1 VFVTLE
7 GVDGAGKST
16 QARLLAEAL
25 GPETVLL
32 REPGGTVAGER
43 LRELLKDA
51 SVELTP
57 RAELML
63 FCAARAELVDQVIA
77 PSLAAG
83 RDVVCDRFVD
93 STAAYQGGARGI
105 DPGLVAALNAA
116 AVRGCMPDRTVLLR
130 LDTETAVER
139 ARARCE
145 SPISDRFEAEGDR
158 FQDRIAA
165 EFERIAA
172 AEQERFVVVDAADTV
187 EAVHSRVL
195 AALGVEK
202 TADSGRRAADSRERR
217 GS

>member
-16 QARLLAEAL
+16 QARMLAEAL

-63 FCAARAELVDQVIA
+63 FCAARAELVDQVIS

-105 DPGLVAALNAA
+105 DPGLVATLNAA
-116 AVRGCMPDRTVLLR
+116 AVRGCMPDRTILLR

-139 ARARCE
+139 ARERCE

-165 EFERIAA
+165 EFDRIAA
-172 AEQERFVVVDAADTV
+172 AEPGRFVVVDAAGSVD
-187 EAVHSRVL
+187 EVHARVL
-195 AALGVEK
+195 EALGLERTAASRQ
-202 TADSGRRAADSRERR
+202 TADSSERR
-217 GS
+217 RP

>member
-1 VFVTLE
+1 MFVTLD

-16 QARLLAEAL
+16 QARMLAEAM

-63 FCAARAELVDQVIA
+63 FCAARAELVDQVIS

-105 DPGLVAALNAA
+105 DPGLVATLNAA
-116 AVRGCMPDRTVLLR
+116 AVRGCMPDRTILLR

-139 ARARCE
+139 ARERCE

-165 EFERIAA
+165 EFVRIAA
-172 AEQERFVVVDAADTV
+172 AEPERFVVVDAAGSVD
-187 EAVHSRVL
+187 EVHARVL
-195 AALGVEK
+195 EALGLERTAASRQ
-202 TADSGRRAADSRERR
+202 TADSSERR
-217 GS
+217 RP

>member
-16 QARLLAEAL
+16 QARMLAEAL

-63 FCAARAELVDQVIA
+63 FCAARAELVDQVIS

-105 DPGLVAALNAA
+105 DPGLVATLNAA
-116 AVRGCMPDRTVLLR
+116 AVRGCMPDRTILLR

-139 ARARCE
+139 ARERCE

-165 EFERIAA
+165 EFDRIAA
-172 AEQERFVVVDAADTV
+172 AEPERFVVVDAAGSVD
-187 EAVHSRVL
+187 EVHARVL
-195 AALGVEK
+195 DALGLERTAASRQ
-202 TADSGRRAADSRERR
+202 TADSSERR
-217 GS
+217 RP

>member
-16 QARLLAEAL
+16 QARMLAEAL

-63 FCAARAELVDQVIA
+63 FCAARAELVDQVIS

-105 DPGLVAALNAA
+105 DPGLVATLNAA
-116 AVRGCMPDRTVLLR
+116 AVRGCMPDRTILLR

-139 ARARCE
+139 ARERCE

-165 EFERIAA
+165 EFDRIAA
-172 AEQERFVVVDAADTV
+172 AEPERFVVVDAAGSVD
-187 EAVHSRVL
+187 EVHVQVL
-195 AALGVEK
+195 EALGLERTAASRQ
-202 TADSGRRAADSRERR
+202 TADSSERR
-217 GS
+217 RP

>member
-16 QARLLAEAL
+16 QARMLAEAL

-51 SVELTP
+51 FVELTP

-63 FCAARAELVDQVIA
+63 FCAARAELVDQVIS

-105 DPGLVAALNAA
+105 DPGLVATLNAA
-116 AVRGCMPDRTVLLR
+116 AVRGCMPDRTILLR

-139 ARARCE
+139 ARERCE

-165 EFERIAA
+165 EFDRIAA
-172 AEQERFVVVDAADTV
+172 AEPERFVVVDAAGSVD
-187 EAVHSRVL
+187 EVHARVL
-195 AALGVEK
+195 EALGLERTAASRQ
-202 TADSGRRAADSRERR
+202 TADSSERR
-217 GS
+217 RP

>member
-1 VFVTLE
+1 MFVTLE

-43 LRELLKDA
+43 LRDLLKDA

-63 FCAARAELVDQVIA
+63 FCAARAELVDQVIV

-105 DPGLVAALNAA
+105 DPGLVATLNAA

-139 ARARCE
+139 ARDRCE

-165 EFERIAA
+165 EFDRIAA
-172 AEQERFVVVDAADTV
+172 AEPERFVVVDAVGSVD
-187 EAVHSRVL
+187 EVHERVFQ
-195 AALGVEK
+195 ALGLPE
-202 TADSGRRAADSRERR
+202 DR
-217 GS
+217 

>member
-1 VFVTLE
+1 MFVTLE

-16 QARLLAEAL
+16 QARMLAEAM

-51 SVELTP
+51 FVELTP

-63 FCAARAELVDQVIA
+63 FCAARAELVDQVIS

-105 DPGLVAALNAA
+105 DPGLVATLNAA
-116 AVRGCMPDRTVLLR
+116 AVRGCMPDRTILLR

-139 ARARCE
+139 ARERCE

-165 EFERIAA
+165 EFDRIAA
-172 AEQERFVVVDAADTV
+172 AEPERFVVVDAAGSVD
-187 EAVHSRVL
+187 EVHARVL
-195 AALGVEK
+195 EALGLERTAASRQ
-202 TADSGRRAADSRERR
+202 TADSSERR
-217 GS
+217 RP

>member
-1 VFVTLE
+1 MFVTLE

-43 LRELLKDA
+43 LRDLLKDA

-63 FCAARAELVDQVIA
+63 FCAARAELVDQVIV

-105 DPGLVAALNAA
+105 DPGLVATLNAA

-139 ARARCE
+139 ARDRCE

-165 EFERIAA
+165 EFDRIAA
-172 AEQERFVVVDAADTV
+172 AEPERFVVVDAVGSVD
-187 EAVHSRVL
+187 EVHERVFQ
-195 AALGVEK
+195 ALRLPE
-202 TADSGRRAADSRERR
+202 DR
-217 GS
+217 

>member
-43 LRELLKDA
+43 LRDLLKDA

-63 FCAARAELVDQVIA
+63 FCAARAELVDQVIV

-105 DPGLVAALNAA
+105 DPGLVATLNAA

-139 ARARCE
+139 ARDRCE

-158 FQDRIAA
+158 FQDRIAP
-165 EFERIAA
+165 EFDRTAA
-172 AEQERFVVVDAADTV
+172 AEPERFVVVDAVGSID
-187 EAVHSRVL
+187 EVHERVFQ
-195 AALGVEK
+195 ALRLPE
-202 TADSGRRAADSRERR
+202 DS
-217 GS
+217 

>member
-32 REPGGTVAGER
+32 REPGGTAAGER
-43 LRELLKDA
+43 LRDLLKDA

-63 FCAARAELVDQVIA
+63 FCAARAELVDQVIV

-105 DPGLVAALNAA
+105 DPGLVATLNAA

-139 ARARCE
+139 ARDRCE

-165 EFERIAA
+165 EFDRIAA
-172 AEQERFVVVDAADTV
+172 AEPERFVVVDAVGSVD
-187 EAVHSRVL
+187 EVHARVFQ
-195 AALGVEK
+195 ALGLPE
-202 TADSGRRAADSRERR
+202 DR
-217 GS
+217 

>member
-1 VFVTLE
+1 MFVTLE

-16 QARLLAEAL
+16 QARMLAEAL

-51 SVELTP
+51 FVELTP

-63 FCAARAELVDQVIA
+63 FCAARAELVDQVIS

-105 DPGLVAALNAA
+105 DPGLVATLNAA
-116 AVRGCMPDRTVLLR
+116 AVRGCMPDRTILLR

-139 ARARCE
+139 ARERCE

-165 EFERIAA
+165 EFDRIAA
-172 AEQERFVVVDAADTV
+172 AEPERFVVVDAAGSVD
-187 EAVHSRVL
+187 EVHARVL
-195 AALGVEK
+195 EALGLERTAASRQ
-202 TADSGRRAADSRERR
+202 TADSSERR
-217 GS
+217 RP

>member
-1 VFVTLE
+1 MFVTLE

-32 REPGGTVAGER
+32 REPGGTAAGER
-43 LRELLKDA
+43 LRDLLKDA

-63 FCAARAELVDQVIA
+63 FCAARAELVDQVIV

-105 DPGLVAALNAA
+105 DPGLVATLNAA

-139 ARARCE
+139 ARDRCE

-165 EFERIAA
+165 EFDRIAA
-172 AEQERFVVVDAADTV
+172 AEPERFVVVDAVGSVD
-187 EAVHSRVL
+187 EVHERVFR
-195 AALGVEK
+195 ALGLPE
-202 TADSGRRAADSRERR
+202 DR
-217 GS
+217 

>member
-1 VFVTLE
+1 MFVTLE

-77 PSLAAG
+77 PSLATG

-105 DPGLVAALNAA
+105 DPGLVATLNAA

-139 ARARCE
+139 ARDRCE

-172 AEQERFVVVDAADTV
+172 AEQERIVVVDAAGTV
-187 EAVHSRVL
+187 EEVHSRVL
-195 AALGVEK
+195 AALGVER
-202 TADSGRRAADSRERR
+202 TAGSRQQAAGSSERR

>member
-1 VFVTLE
+1 MFVTLE

-16 QARLLAEAL
+16 QARLLAGAL

-43 LRELLKDA
+43 LRDLLKDA

-63 FCAARAELVDQVIA
+63 FCAARAELVDQVIV

-105 DPGLVAALNAA
+105 DPGLVATLNAA

-139 ARARCE
+139 ARDRCE

-165 EFERIAA
+165 EFDRIAA
-172 AEQERFVVVDAADTV
+172 AEPERFVVVDAVGSVD
-187 EAVHSRVL
+187 EVHERVFQ
-195 AALGVEK
+195 ALGLPE
-202 TADSGRRAADSRERR
+202 DR
-217 GS
+217 

>member
-16 QARLLAEAL
+16 QARMLAEAL

-63 FCAARAELVDQVIA
+63 FCAARAELVDQVIS

-105 DPGLVAALNAA
+105 DPGLVATLNAA
-116 AVRGCMPDRTVLLR
+116 AVRGCMPDRTILLR
-130 LDTETAVER
+130 LDTATAVER
-139 ARARCE
+139 ARERCE

-165 EFERIAA
+165 EFDRIAA
-172 AEQERFVVVDAADTV
+172 AEPERFVVVDAAGSVD
-187 EAVHSRVL
+187 EVHARVL
-195 AALGVEK
+195 EALGLERTAASRQ
-202 TADSGRRAADSRERR
+202 TADSSERR
-217 GS
+217 GP

>member
-1 VFVTLE
+1 MFVTLE

-16 QARLLAEAL
+16 QARMLAEAL

-139 ARARCE
+139 ARERCE

-165 EFERIAA
+165 EFDRIAA
-172 AEQERFVVVDAADTV
+172 AEPERFVVVDAAGSVD
-187 EAVHSRVL
+187 EVHARVL
-195 AALGVEK
+195 EALGLERTAASRQ
-202 TADSGRRAADSRERR
+202 TADSSERR
-217 GS
+217 RP

>member
-1 VFVTLE
+1 MFVTLE

-43 LRELLKDA
+43 LRDLLKDA

-63 FCAARAELVDQVIA
+63 FCAARAELVDQVIV

-105 DPGLVAALNAA
+105 DPGLVATLNAA

-139 ARARCE
+139 ARDRCE

-165 EFERIAA
+165 EFDRIAA
-172 AEQERFVVVDAADTV
+172 AEPERFVVIDAVGSVD
-187 EAVHSRVL
+187 EVHERVFQ
-195 AALGVEK
+195 ALGLPE
-202 TADSGRRAADSRERR
+202 DR
-217 GS
+217 

>member
-1 VFVTLE
+1 MFVTLE

-63 FCAARAELVDQVIA
+63 FCAARAELVDQVIS

-105 DPGLVAALNAA
+105 DPGLVATLNAA
-116 AVRGCMPDRTVLLR
+116 AVRGCMPDRTILLR

-139 ARARCE
+139 ARERCE

-165 EFERIAA
+165 EFDRIAA
-172 AEQERFVVVDAADTV
+172 AEPERFVVVDAAGSVD
-187 EAVHSRVL
+187 EVHARVL
-195 AALGVEK
+195 EALGLERTAASRQ
-202 TADSGRRAADSRERR
+202 TADSSERR
-217 GS
+217 RP

>member
-43 LRELLKDA
+43 LRDLLKDA

-63 FCAARAELVDQVIA
+63 FCAARAELVDQVIV

-105 DPGLVAALNAA
+105 DPGLVATLNAA

-139 ARARCE
+139 ARDRCE

-165 EFERIAA
+165 EFDRIAA
-172 AEQERFVVVDAADTV
+172 AEPERFVVVDAVGSID
-187 EAVHSRVL
+187 EVHERVFQ
-195 AALGVEK
+195 ALGLPE
-202 TADSGRRAADSRERR
+202 DR
-217 GS
+217 

>member
-1 VFVTLE
+1 MFVTLE

-16 QARLLAEAL
+16 QARMLAEAL

-63 FCAARAELVDQVIA
+63 FCAARAELVDQVIS

-105 DPGLVAALNAA
+105 DPGLVATLNAA
-116 AVRGCMPDRTVLLR
+116 AVRGCMPDRTILLR

-139 ARARCE
+139 ARERCE

-165 EFERIAA
+165 
-172 AEQERFVVVDAADTV
+172 AEPERFVVVDAAGSVD
-187 EAVHSRVL
+187 EVHARVL
-195 AALGVEK
+195 EALGLERTAASRQ
-202 TADSGRRAADSRERR
+202 TADSSERR
-217 GS
+217 RP

>member
-1 VFVTLE
+1 MFVTLE

-16 QARLLAEAL
+16 QARMLAEAL

-105 DPGLVAALNAA
+105 DPGLVATLNAA
-116 AVRGCMPDRTVLLR
+116 AVRGCMPDRTILLR

-139 ARARCE
+139 ARERCE

-165 EFERIAA
+165 EFVRIAA
-172 AEQERFVVVDAADTV
+172 AEPERFVVVDAAGSVD
-187 EAVHSRVL
+187 EVHARVL
-195 AALGVEK
+195 EALGLERTAASRQ
-202 TADSGRRAADSRERR
+202 TADSSERR
-217 GS
+217 RP

>member
-1 VFVTLE
+1 MFVTLE

-32 REPGGTVAGER
+32 REPGGTAAGER
-43 LRELLKDA
+43 LRDLLKDA

-63 FCAARAELVDQVIA
+63 FCAARAELVDQVIV

-105 DPGLVAALNAA
+105 DPGLVATLNAA

-139 ARARCE
+139 ARDRCE

-165 EFERIAA
+165 EFDRIAA
-172 AEQERFVVVDAADTV
+172 AEPERFVVVDAVGSVD
-187 EAVHSRVL
+187 EVHERVFQ
-195 AALGVEK
+195 ALGLPE
-202 TADSGRRAADSRERR
+202 DR
-217 GS
+217 

>member
-1 VFVTLE
+1 MFVTLE

-16 QARLLAEAL
+16 QARLLAGAL

-43 LRELLKDA
+43 LRDLLKDA

-63 FCAARAELVDQVIA
+63 FCAARAELVDQVIV

-105 DPGLVAALNAA
+105 DPGLVATLNAA

-139 ARARCE
+139 ARDRCE

-165 EFERIAA
+165 EFDRIAA
-172 AEQERFVVVDAADTV
+172 AEPERFVVIDAVGSVD
-187 EAVHSRVL
+187 EVHERVFQ
-195 AALGVEK
+195 ALGLPE
-202 TADSGRRAADSRERR
+202 DR
-217 GS
+217 

>member
-16 QARLLAEAL
+16 QARMLAEAL

-63 FCAARAELVDQVIA
+63 FCAARAELVDQVIS

-105 DPGLVAALNAA
+105 DPGLVATLNAA
-116 AVRGCMPDRTVLLR
+116 AVRGCMPDRTILLR

-139 ARARCE
+139 ARERCE

-165 EFERIAA
+165 EFVRIAA
-172 AEQERFVVVDAADTV
+172 AEPERFVVVDAAGSVD
-187 EAVHSRVL
+187 EVHARVL
-195 AALGVEK
+195 EALGLERTAASRQ
-202 TADSGRRAADSRERR
+202 TADSSERR
-217 GS
+217 RP

>member
-16 QARLLAEAL
+16 QARLLSEAL

-63 FCAARAELVDQVIA
+63 FCAARAELVDQVIS

-105 DPGLVAALNAA
+105 DPGLVATLNAA
-116 AVRGCMPDRTVLLR
+116 AVRGCMPDRTILLR

-139 ARARCE
+139 ARERCE

-165 EFERIAA
+165 EFDRIAA
-172 AEQERFVVVDAADTV
+172 AEPERFVVVDAAGSVD
-187 EAVHSRVL
+187 EVHARVL
-195 AALGVEK
+195 EALGLERTAASRQ
-202 TADSGRRAADSRERR
+202 TADSSERR
-217 GS
+217 GP

>member
-1 VFVTLE
+1 MFVTLE

-16 QARLLAEAL
+16 QARMLAEAL

-63 FCAARAELVDQVIA
+63 FCAARAELVDQVIS

-105 DPGLVAALNAA
+105 DPGLVATLNAA
-116 AVRGCMPDRTVLLR
+116 AVRGCMPDRTILLR

-139 ARARCE
+139 ARERCE

-165 EFERIAA
+165 EFVRIAA
-172 AEQERFVVVDAADTV
+172 AEPERFVVVDAAGSVD
-187 EAVHSRVL
+187 EVHVQVL
-195 AALGVEK
+195 EALGLERTAASRQ
-202 TADSGRRAADSRERR
+202 TADSSERR
-217 GS
+217 RP

>member
-1 VFVTLE
+1 MFVTLE

-16 QARLLAEAL
+16 QARLLSEAL

-63 FCAARAELVDQVIA
+63 FCAARAELVDQVIS

-105 DPGLVAALNAA
+105 DPGLVATLNAA
-116 AVRGCMPDRTVLLR
+116 AVRGCMPDRTILLR

-139 ARARCE
+139 ARERCE

-165 EFERIAA
+165 EFDRIAA
-172 AEQERFVVVDAADTV
+172 AEPERFVVVDAAGSVD
-187 EAVHSRVL
+187 EVHARVL
-195 AALGVEK
+195 EALGLERTAASRQ
-202 TADSGRRAADSRERR
+202 TADSSERPR
-217 GS
+217 P

>member
-1 VFVTLE
+1 MFVTLE

-16 QARLLAEAL
+16 QARMLAEAL

-63 FCAARAELVDQVIA
+63 FCAARAELVDQVIS

-105 DPGLVAALNAA
+105 DPGLVATLNAA
-116 AVRGCMPDRTVLLR
+116 AVRGCMPDRTILLR

-139 ARARCE
+139 ARERCE

-165 EFERIAA
+165 EFVRIAA
-172 AEQERFVVVDAADTV
+172 AEPERFVVVDAAGSVD
-187 EAVHSRVL
+187 EVHARVL
-195 AALGVEK
+195 EALGLERTAASRQ
-202 TADSGRRAADSRERR
+202 TADSSERR
-217 GS
+217 RP

>member
-1 VFVTLE
+1 MFVTLE

-16 QARLLAEAL
+16 QARMLAEAL

-105 DPGLVAALNAA
+105 DPGLVATLNAA
-116 AVRGCMPDRTVLLR
+116 AVRGCMPDRTILLR

-139 ARARCE
+139 ARERCE

-165 EFERIAA
+165 EFVRIAA
-172 AEQERFVVVDAADTV
+172 AEPERFVVVDAAGSVD
-187 EAVHSRVL
+187 EVHVRVL
-195 AALGVEK
+195 EALGLERTAASRQ
-202 TADSGRRAADSRERR
+202 TADSSERPR
-217 GS
+217 P

>member
-16 QARLLAEAL
+16 QARMLAEAL

-63 FCAARAELVDQVIA
+63 FCAARAELVDQVIS

-105 DPGLVAALNAA
+105 DPGLVATLNAA
-116 AVRGCMPDRTVLLR
+116 AVRGCMPDRTILLR

-139 ARARCE
+139 ARERCE
-145 SPISDRFEAEGDR
+145 SPISDRFESEGDR

-165 EFERIAA
+165 EFDRIAA
-172 AEQERFVVVDAADTV
+172 AEPERFVVVDAAGSVD
-187 EAVHSRVL
+187 EVHARVL
-195 AALGVEK
+195 EALGLERTAASRQ
-202 TADSGRRAADSRERR
+202 TADSSERR
-217 GS
+217 RP